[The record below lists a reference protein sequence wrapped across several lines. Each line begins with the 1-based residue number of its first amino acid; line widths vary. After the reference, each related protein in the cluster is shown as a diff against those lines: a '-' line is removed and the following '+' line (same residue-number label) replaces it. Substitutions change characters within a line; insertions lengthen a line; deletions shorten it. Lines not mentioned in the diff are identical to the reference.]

1 MQLLDIMQLDSVD
14 LLSREGEQGTVG
26 ARIRKEITRRAK
38 VGYADGTM
46 FMTAKAAV
54 ETESRVGQI
63 TIVGA
68 K

>member
-1 MQLLDIMQLDSVD
+1 MNLIFLSKTDKELDSMRD
-14 LLSREGEQGTVG
+14 EQSHDGRL
-26 ARIRKEITRRAK
+26 ARKEITRRAK